1 MKRNKISVLATVL
14 VIGSLAITSC
24 DKDDAT
30 GNSVLT
36 VNQGVTGSVTT
47 LPPALTVPPTPPLVF
62 GATPIVV
69 DEVNENEFNFTLTL
83 SVPQPVPVI
92 VKTVQIAG
100 NAAMGDDYEVEDVV
114 IPAYATSA
122 TGKIKILN
130 DVTVEGVETATLQIS
145 DVSTANAKFQPQT
158 VTFTIN
164 NYLSDTLEM
173 SLKFDHAFSISG
185 TDYTLCDLGYDMDFY
200 VLDATMNDT
209 GNYTAAASGCPEKLK
224 MKLATTPD
232 GTYYIVSDIFDDG
245 GISGQYHD
253 PFDIPITADYLRAGG
268 ITAGSFVQDNVSGP
282 WINSTDGSGGG
293 VVCVVKVLGGV
304 FTIENTVADVIASGR
319 TASFKNKI
327 KAAISAARANN
338 HK

>member
-1 MKRNKISVLATVL
+1 MKKNIKLFSLALATIVFASCNKDEATGDSVL
-14 VIGSLAITSC
+14 I
-24 DKDDAT
+24 
-30 GNSVLT
+30 
-36 VNQGVTGSVTT
+36 VNQGVTGVVTT
-47 LPPALTVPPTPPLVF
+47 LPPAVTVPVTPPLVF
-62 GATPIVV
+62 GTTPIVV

-83 SVPQPVPVI
+83 SMPQPVPVV

-100 NAAMGDDYEVEDVV
+100 DATIGVDYEVEDVT

-145 DVSTANAKFQPQT
+145 DVSTANAKFAPQT

-173 SLKFDHAFSISG
+173 SLKFNQNFSISG
-185 TDYTLCDLGYDMDFY
+185 TAYSLCGIGYDMDFY
-200 VLDATMNDT
+200 VLDASMNDT

-224 MKLATTPD
+224 MDLATTPD

-253 PFDIPITADYLRAGG
+253 PFDIPISADYIRAGG
-268 ITAGSFVQDNVSGP
+268 ITAGSFIQDTLNGP
-282 WINSTDGSGGG
+282 FITSIDGSGGG
-293 VVCVVKVLGGV
+293 LVCVVKVLGGV
-304 FTIENTVADVIASGR
+304 FTIENSAADVIATGR